1 MNVLI
6 GCPNFRQ
13 INVIL
18 NERLKG
24 YNFCHI
30 SGHGLKT
37 TYEEMFLSLSSSHQF
52 NVEIV
57 WNCAKSSILSTQI
70 DFLLTFFSLSRWKSF
85 LFSSSSAVT
94 VEKMHKSQWLE
105 RRQPK
110 WQTVVWH
117 LSKITALLSELWN
130 LWSLMCR
137 GAAAGQMMSAA
148 EVVVTFSVEEFG
160 STHANKDVSRCCP
173 LVTGLL
179 KDEVILEYCDK
190 PRHLQ

>member
-85 LFSSSSAVT
+85 ICFQAQVLWPSRRCTNHSGLKGDNPNDRLLCDIWVKLQLCSPSCGIYGAWCAVELQQ
-94 VEKMHKSQWLE
+94 VRWCPPRRWL
-105 RRQPK
+105 
-110 WQTVVWH
+110 
-117 LSKITALLSELWN
+117 
-130 LWSLMCR
+130 
-137 GAAAGQMMSAA
+137 
-148 EVVVTFSVEEFG
+148 
-160 STHANKDVSRCCP
+160 
-173 LVTGLL
+173 
-179 KDEVILEYCDK
+179 
-190 PRHLQ
+190 